1 MIECYI
7 SASFQAIFSKDNTIT
22 SHSVTVFIIIIL
34 PVVKSVEILDNVCTL
49 LVDDILL
56 MIVVACENILLIEVL
71 KLESSWAG
79 DELSNAS
86 ELGGEVA
93 IL

>member
-1 MIECYI
+1 
-7 SASFQAIFSKDNTIT
+7 
-22 SHSVTVFIIIIL
+22 
-34 PVVKSVEILDNVCTL
+34 
-49 LVDDILL
+49 
-56 MIVVACENILLIEVL
+56 MIVVACETILLIEVL

>member
-1 MIECYI
+1 
-7 SASFQAIFSKDNTIT
+7 
-22 SHSVTVFIIIIL
+22 
-34 PVVKSVEILDNVCTL
+34 
-49 LVDDILL
+49 
-56 MIVVACENILLIEVL
+56 MIVVACETILLIEVL

-93 IL
+93 ILKNLPERNTRQVVIKTKPSDAQVIRVFLQSVTLLVCN